1 MAIALPSLQGVR
13 RLILDSVMVIL
24 SIGSHYA
31 VTFLY
36 YIKNALFNMNPYK
49 LVLTIATIAAA
60 TLAITGGF
68 AASALAASDK
78 AIEHAQTQGKGVCN
92 ADQKIHE
99 HALNTADQQFHK
111 GVGKNFG
118 GVNEFVGPGSRCQNP
133 IP

>member
-36 YIKNALFNMNPYK
+36 YIKNALFNMNSYK

-78 AIEHAQTQGKGVCN
+78 R
-92 ADQKIHE
+92 
-99 HALNTADQQFHK
+99 LNMLRHK
-111 GVGKNFG
+111 EK
-118 GVNEFVGPGSRCQNP
+118 EFAMRIKRYTNMH
-133 IP
+133 